1 MIKVKLYATAVGLVL
16 LLFAFT
22 AVSAEAGK
30 PRYKYAGEQTS
41 FDKPIVIDNSTTAFS
56 YYAELASG
64 QPDIYQ
70 VYAVGGEPAQISL
83 AAPKSDDLKNFAPS
97 MALIGPGITTN
108 VPTNTLP
115 VALPKGM
122 GAVVLNYTG
131 DLNNRP
137 VISDPA
143 TMTGAWQGQEY
154 RATYP
159 KAAPYYILIWD
170 KQGRGGK
177 YIMTVGSQ
185 DDFGL
190 FDLIKF
196 PYTWAK
202 LNIWFG
208 NWLNL
213 LLAVLIV
220 VAVIFAVVWL
230 VARRR
235 RRTV

>member
-115 VALPKGM
+115 V
-122 GAVVLNYTG
+122 
-131 DLNNRP
+131 
-137 VISDPA
+137 
-143 TMTGAWQGQEY
+143 
-154 RATYP
+154 
-159 KAAPYYILIWD
+159 
-170 KQGRGGK
+170 
-177 YIMTVGSQ
+177 
-185 DDFGL
+185 
-190 FDLIKF
+190 
-196 PYTWAK
+196 
-202 LNIWFG
+202 
-208 NWLNL
+208 
-213 LLAVLIV
+213 
-220 VAVIFAVVWL
+220 
-230 VARRR
+230 
-235 RRTV
+235 